1 MTYQPNCRD
10 LEFLKTL
17 RFNDE
22 DLETL
27 TSIEQKNVED
37 TVFWKYSTFHSSR
50 KKCESVPD
58 LTRHK
63 HGVFLTDTLLHASRS
78 YEALDASRTWIC
90 YWVLHSLSL
99 LEIKIPDKAK
109 RACIKFLAKCQNSS
123 GGFGG
128 GPGQISHLAPTYAAV
143 NALIILGM
151 EEAFKVIDREKLLE
165 FLWSLKQQN
174 GSFCMHIDG
183 EIDIRGVYCAL
194 AVASLTGILSDKLCE
209 NTAGWIVSCQTY
221 EGGFGGCPDMEAHG
235 GYTFCG
241 LAALIILR
249 KQQLCD
255 IQALLRWLVHRQMRF
270 EGGFQ
275 GRTNKLVDGCYSFW
289 QGASFALIHNLLDYP
304 PDHYLFDN
312 GALQEYILTC
322 AQHPSGGLI
331 DKPGKYRDEYHSCY
345 VLSGLSIAQHF
356 NSDFEVLGNS
366 RNEVACTHPVYNIR
380 VDLLRKGLLYFR
392 ETKLVEEL

>member
-1 MTYQPNCRD
+1 MTFRLSCRD

-22 DLETL
+22 DLQTL
-27 TSIEQKNVED
+27 TSTEQKEVEE
-37 TVFWKYSTFHSSR
+37 TVLKKYSTFHAS
-50 KKCESVPD
+50 KKAYDSAPD
-58 LTRHK
+58 VNRHK
-63 HGVFLTDTLLHASRS
+63 HALFLTDSLLNLSKG

-99 LEIKIPDKAK
+99 LEVLIGDKVK
-109 RACIKFLAKCQNSS
+109 TACTQFLAKCQNPT

-143 NALIILGM
+143 NALIILGT
-151 EEAFKVIDREKLLE
+151 EEAYKVINREKLSD
-165 FLWSLKQQN
+165 FLWTLKQQN
-174 GSFCMHIDG
+174 GSFCMHVDG

-194 AVASLTGILSDKLCE
+194 AVASLTNILSDKLCE
-209 NTAGWIVSCQTY
+209 NTAGWIISCQTY

-241 LAALIILR
+241 LASLIILG
-249 KQQLCD
+249 KHHLCD
-255 IQALLRWLVHRQMRF
+255 IQSLLRWLVHRQMSL

-289 QGASFALIHNLLDYP
+289 QGAAFTLIHNLLDNP
-304 PDHYLFDN
+304 PQHYLFDN
-312 GALQEYILTC
+312 RALQEYILIC
-322 AQHPSGGLI
+322 AQHSNGGLI
-331 DKPGKYRDEYHSCY
+331 DKPGKHRDEYHSCY

-356 NSDFEVLGNS
+356 NSDYQILGNS

-380 VDLLRKGLLYFR
+380 VDLLKKGIFHYR
-392 ETKLVEEL
+392 ASKLVEEL